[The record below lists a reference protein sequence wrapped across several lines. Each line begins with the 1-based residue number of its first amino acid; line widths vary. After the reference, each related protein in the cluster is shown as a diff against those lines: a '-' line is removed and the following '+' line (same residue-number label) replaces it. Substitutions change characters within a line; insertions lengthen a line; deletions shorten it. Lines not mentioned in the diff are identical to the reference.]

1 MPINSRN
8 KGASAERECAK
19 IIEDL
24 LGIKC
29 RRNLS
34 QYQAGGYDLEGLDG
48 WAIEVKRAK
57 KPLLN
62 QWWQQTCE
70 QAAKNQLKPVLW
82 YRLDNQKWR
91 VVVPAGVLNPDFHQG
106 TELEYT
112 CEMSPDCFAMIW
124 RELKRFG

>member
-1 MPINSRN
+1 MPVNSRA
-8 KGASAERECAK
+8 KGSRGELEAAK
-19 IIEDL
+19 IWLDL
-24 LGIKC
+24 TGIKLE
-29 RRNLS
+29 RNLDQWRS
-34 QYQAGGYDLEGLDG
+34 GGYDLEGLDG

-82 YRLDNQKWR
+82 YGLDNQKWR
-91 VVVPAGVLNPDFHQG
+91 VVVPAGVLNPDFHSG
-106 TELEYT
+106 MELEYT

>member
-91 VVVPAGVLNPDFHQG
+91 VVVPAGVLNPDFHSG
-106 TELEYT
+106 MELEYT